1 LSAIAAD
8 FSLAPTFVECQ
19 WSSVMLD
26 RIAEF
31 LIFGFAPLMVG
42 MLVSTDMSAAA
53 ERRLIGEVIYRE
65 HMILPTNAVLTVQL
79 LDTSQSDAPAK
90 VICEQRI
97 TPAGQVPMRFT
108 LKFDSRD
115 IRPKTTYA
123 VDATITVDGQTEFL
137 TNARHYIDPLASE
150 PMTMVL
156 KQVQDKQG
164 DTATPG

>member
-1 LSAIAAD
+1 
-8 FSLAPTFVECQ
+8 
-19 WSSVMLD
+19 MLD

-42 MLVSTDMSAAA
+42 MLATTDISTAA
-53 ERRLIGEVIYRE
+53 ERRLSGEVTYRE
-65 HMILPTNAVLTVQL
+65 QMILPKNAVLTVQL
-79 LDTSQSDAPAK
+79 LDTSQVDAPAR

-97 TPAGQVPMRFT
+97 TPAGQVPMRFM

-123 VDATITVDGQTEFL
+123 VDASITIDGQTLFL
-137 TNARHYIDPLASE
+137 TNTRHYVDPLASE

-156 KQVQDKQG
+156 KQVPDKQSEAG
-164 DTATPG
+164 TPG